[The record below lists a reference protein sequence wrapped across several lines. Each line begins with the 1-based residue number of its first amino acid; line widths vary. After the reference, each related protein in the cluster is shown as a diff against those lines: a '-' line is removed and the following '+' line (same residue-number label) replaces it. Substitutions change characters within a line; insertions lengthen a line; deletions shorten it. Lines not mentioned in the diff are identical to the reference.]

1 MLCRFVF
8 WCSATLVVIV
18 FVGCSDGCAV
28 CGFGCGLFAVCFLR
42 FVVGLFVVVDCG
54 AGLGFRVGLVGCG
67 FWVFWGGGLI

>member
-1 MLCRFVF
+1 M
-8 WCSATLVVIV
+8 